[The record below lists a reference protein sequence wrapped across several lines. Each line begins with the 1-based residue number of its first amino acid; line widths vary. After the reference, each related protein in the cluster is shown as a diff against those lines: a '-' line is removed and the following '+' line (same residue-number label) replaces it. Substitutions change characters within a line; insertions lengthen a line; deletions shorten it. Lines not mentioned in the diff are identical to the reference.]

1 MHPALKKLDTPN
13 AEARLEAAESMLE
26 RYSRKQLHGPDTT
39 VVLNELM
46 AFACQERDLDV
57 QDALLEALD
66 TALAYFQ
73 GDPATAFD
81 WQVLVDALPKLEV
94 EALQRALPML
104 SLCGRA
110 DAKAILQGY
119 LLHANADVKE
129 SASFGLDEL
138 EMNGGA

>member
-26 RYSRKQLHGPDTT
+26 RYTRKQLHGPDTQ

-46 AFACQERDLDV
+46 AFACQESDLDV

-66 TALAYFQ
+66 TALVYFQ
-73 GDPATAFD
+73 GDHATAFQ
-81 WQVLVDALPKLEV
+81 WQVLVDALPKMEV
-94 EALQRALPML
+94 ESLQRALPML
-104 SLCGRA
+104 SLCGRP
-110 DAKAILQGY
+110 DAKAILQSF
-119 LLHANADVKE
+119 LTHADAGVQE

-138 EMNGGA
+138 EMNGGK